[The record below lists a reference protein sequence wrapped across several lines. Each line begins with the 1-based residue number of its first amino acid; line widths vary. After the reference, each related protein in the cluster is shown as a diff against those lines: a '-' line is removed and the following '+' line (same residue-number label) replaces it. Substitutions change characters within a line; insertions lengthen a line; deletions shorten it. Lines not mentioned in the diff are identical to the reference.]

1 MAIEFI
7 QQKYDSKSKKVVES
21 KIRPRQK
28 IIELGGSLI
37 TNTKN
42 ISKSTVD
49 TIKKTINRGK

>member
-49 TIKKTINRGK
+49 TI